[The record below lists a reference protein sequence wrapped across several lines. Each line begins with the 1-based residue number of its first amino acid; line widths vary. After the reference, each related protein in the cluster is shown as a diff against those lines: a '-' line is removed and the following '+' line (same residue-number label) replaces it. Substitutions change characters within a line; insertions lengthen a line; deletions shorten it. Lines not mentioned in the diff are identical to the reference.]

1 MATGDVTT
9 VASGTPPAR
18 DPRRLNVA
26 VIRDYG
32 VVVAFVALFV
42 TLSIS
47 SSAFLTWSN
56 IKNLAFQTA
65 PLGIIA
71 IGGTFVFIA
80 GGFDLSVGAISGFGA
95 IIAGKVFL
103 HLGLGLW
110 PSFILGML
118 VGLGCGVG
126 NGLLVTLGRVNAFI
140 ATLATSIIIY
150 GFSQVITG
158 GNLVSVDAIS
168 WQTLGL
174 DSALGINYPVFI
186 WLGFALVAGFLL
198 SRTMFG
204 RYVYAA
210 GGNAEAARLAGVRV
224 NVIRATT
231 FAISGLA
238 AGIAGV
244 ILFSEVGTA
253 QWNANQGIEFDSITA
268 IVLGGTSLLGGEGAI
283 WRTVLGAFFLQMIG
297 NGFDLLGTT
306 PQWQYVIKGL
316 ILAAA
321 VSLDAWARRS
331 RA

>member
-1 MATGDVTT
+1 MATHDAT
-9 VASGTPPAR
+9 VVQRDALRFAR
-18 DPRRLNVA
+18 RVNVA
-26 VIRDYG
+26 VVRDYG

-42 TLSIS
+42 TLSVT
-47 SSAFLTWSN
+47 SSAFFTWAN
-56 IKNLAFQTA
+56 MKNLAFQTA
-65 PLGIIA
+65 PVGIIA
-71 IGGTFVFIA
+71 VGGTFVFIA

-95 IIAGKVFL
+95 IIAGKAFL
-103 HLGLGLW
+103 GTGVGLW
-110 PSFILGML
+110 GSLILGAL

-140 ATLATSIIIY
+140 ATLATSIVIY
-150 GFSQVITG
+150 GFAQVVTG
-158 GNLVSVDAIS
+158 GNLVSVSANRFS
-168 WQTLGL
+168 TLGL
-174 DSALGINYPVFI
+174 GSAWGINYPIFVWI
-186 WLGFALVAGFLL
+186 AFALAGGFLL
-198 SRTMFG
+198 SRTRFG
-204 RYVYAA
+204 RYAYAT

-224 NVIRATT
+224 NVVRAAT

-253 QWNANQGIEFDSITA
+253 QWNANSGIEFDAITA

-306 PQWQYVIKGL
+306 PQWQNVIKGL
-316 ILAAA
+316 ILATA
-321 VSLDAWARRS
+321 VSLDAWARRR

>member
-1 MATGDVTT
+1 MATRDAT
-9 VASGTPPAR
+9 VVQRNPLRFAR
-18 DPRRLNVA
+18 RVNVA
-26 VIRDYG
+26 VVRDYG

-42 TLSIS
+42 TLSVT
-47 SSAFLTWSN
+47 SSAFFTGAN
-56 IKNLAFQTA
+56 MKNLAFQTA
-65 PLGIIA
+65 PVGIIA
-71 IGGTFVFIA
+71 VGGTFVFIA

-95 IIAGKVFL
+95 IIAGKAFL
-103 HLGLGLW
+103 GTGVGLW
-110 PSFILGML
+110 GSLLLGAL

-126 NGLLVTLGRVNAFI
+126 NGLLVTLGKVNAFI
-140 ATLATSIIIY
+140 ATLATSIVIY
-150 GFSQVITG
+150 GFAQVVTG
-158 GNLVSVDAIS
+158 GNLVSVSANRFS
-168 WQTLGL
+168 VLGL
-174 DSALGINYPVFI
+174 GSAWGINYPVFVWI
-186 WLGFALVAGFLL
+186 AFALAAGFLL
-198 SRTMFG
+198 SRTRFG
-204 RYVYAA
+204 RYAYAT

-224 NVIRATT
+224 NVVRAAT

-253 QWNANQGIEFDSITA
+253 QWNANSGIEFDAITA

-321 VSLDAWARRS
+321 VSLDAWARRR

>member
-1 MATGDVTT
+1 MATRDAAV
-9 VASGTPPAR
+9 VQRNPLRFAR
-18 DPRRLNVA
+18 RVNVA
-26 VIRDYG
+26 VVRDYG

-42 TLSIS
+42 TLSVT
-47 SSAFLTWSN
+47 SSAFFTGAN
-56 IKNLAFQTA
+56 MKNLAFQTA
-65 PLGIIA
+65 PVGIIA
-71 IGGTFVFIA
+71 VGGTFVFIA

-95 IIAGKVFL
+95 IIAGKAFL
-103 HLGLGLW
+103 GTGVGLW
-110 PSFILGML
+110 GSLLLGAL

-126 NGLLVTLGRVNAFI
+126 NGLLVTLGKVNAFI
-140 ATLATSIIIY
+140 ATLATSIVIY
-150 GFSQVITG
+150 GFAQVVTG
-158 GNLVSVDAIS
+158 GNLVSVSANRFSI
-168 WQTLGL
+168 LGL
-174 DSALGINYPVFI
+174 GSAWGINYPVFVWI
-186 WLGFALVAGFLL
+186 AFALAAGFLL
-198 SRTMFG
+198 SRTRFG
-204 RYVYAA
+204 RYAYAT

-224 NVIRATT
+224 NVVRAAT

-253 QWNANQGIEFDSITA
+253 QWNANSGIEFDAITA

-321 VSLDAWARRS
+321 VSLDAWARRR

>member
-1 MATGDVTT
+1 MATRDAT
-9 VASGTPPAR
+9 VVQRNPLRFAR
-18 DPRRLNVA
+18 RVNVA
-26 VIRDYG
+26 VVRDYG

-42 TLSIS
+42 TLSVT
-47 SSAFLTWSN
+47 SSAFFTGAN
-56 IKNLAFQTA
+56 MKNLAFQTA
-65 PLGIIA
+65 PVGIIA
-71 IGGTFVFIA
+71 VGGTFVFIA

-95 IIAGKVFL
+95 IIAGKAFL
-103 HLGLGLW
+103 GTGVGLW
-110 PSFILGML
+110 GSLLLGAL

-126 NGLLVTLGRVNAFI
+126 NGLLVTLGKVNAFI
-140 ATLATSIIIY
+140 ATLATSIVIY
-150 GFSQVITG
+150 GFAQVVTG
-158 GNLVSVDAIS
+158 GNLVSVSANRFSI
-168 WQTLGL
+168 LGL
-174 DSALGINYPVFI
+174 GSAWGINYPVFVWI
-186 WLGFALVAGFLL
+186 AFALAAGFLL
-198 SRTMFG
+198 ARTRFG
-204 RYVYAA
+204 RYAYAT

-224 NVIRATT
+224 NVVRAAT

-253 QWNANQGIEFDSITA
+253 QWNANSGIEFDAITA

-306 PQWQYVIKGL
+306 PQWQYVIKGV

-331 RA
+331 RS

>member
-1 MATGDVTT
+1 MATREVTVPRT
-9 VASGTPPAR
+9 EVAS
-18 DPRRLNVA
+18 PRRRVNVA
-26 VIRDYG
+26 VVRDYG
-32 VVVAFVALFV
+32 VVIAFAALFV
-42 TLSIS
+42 TLSITS
-47 SSAFLTWSN
+47 GAFLTWSN
-56 IKNLAFQTA
+56 LKNLAFQSA

-80 GGFDLSVGAISGFGA
+80 GGFDLSVGASSGFAA
-95 IIAGKVFL
+95 IIAGKLFL
-103 HLGLGLW
+103 STGIGVW
-110 PSFILGML
+110 PSMAIGAL

-126 NGLLVTLGRVNAFI
+126 NGLLVTVGRVNAFI

-150 GFSQVITG
+150 GFAQVITG
-158 GNLVSVDAIS
+158 GNLVSVDANS
-168 WQTLGL
+168 WSTLGL
-174 DSALGINYPVFI
+174 GNFLGIGYPVYV
-186 WLGFALVAGFLL
+186 WLVFALVGGFLL

-204 RYVYAA
+204 RYTYAV
-210 GGNAEAARLAGVRV
+210 GGNREAARLAGVRV
-224 NVIRATT
+224 DIVRATT
-231 FAISGLA
+231 FAFSGLA
-238 AGIAGV
+238 AGVAGV

-253 QWNANQGIEFDSITA
+253 QWNANSGIEFDSITA